1 MQNLCIE
8 FIIFCFQ
15 LTLTKPFPINVSY
28 HYIYV
33 SFRRSRGRPKKNV
46 NYATLAGFTNLNRPG
61 NLNRPANLNRPS
73 NVPIKRKQ
81 VEEEPDEIQILSTN
95 GLENESSQIK
105 KSKVVDDQAKRLMDD
120 QPKRSLPH
128 RAARFTESYGG
139 SPDVVVVSDEEND
152 EESESE
158 SDSDCSPI
166 PSPICNVK
174 TKEELELWES
184 NVQRLK
190 KQLNDEEM
198 KLVLLLKL
206 KESQKS
212 KEPKT
217 EASGS
222 PLPSST
228 LPSNVTNFNSQKNYP
243 VLSRNNVQQSIP
255 NKQLLPSKFLPVKK
269 VLYSDKKSYF
279 ILDSENYIKFCC

>member
-1 MQNLCIE
+1 MQNLCIA
-8 FIIFCFQ
+8 FIFYCFHFQ
-15 LTLTKPFPINVSY
+15 HILTKLFPMNVSY
-28 HYIYV
+28 HYISF

-46 NYATLAGFTNLNRPG
+46 NYATLAGFT

-95 GLENESSQIK
+95 GLENASSQIK
-105 KSKVVDDQAKRLMDD
+105 KSKVVEDQAKRLIDD

-139 SPDVVVVSDEEND
+139 SPDVVVVSDEDNE

-166 PSPICNVK
+166 PSPICKVK

-217 EASGS
+217 EARGS

-228 LPSNVTNFNSQKNYP
+228 LPSNVTNLNSQKNHP
-243 VLSRNNVQQSIP
+243 VLLRNNVQQSIP

-269 VLYSDKKSYF
+269 VKKSHF
-279 ILDSENYIKFCC
+279 MLDFQNNIKFFCSTYFLRIS